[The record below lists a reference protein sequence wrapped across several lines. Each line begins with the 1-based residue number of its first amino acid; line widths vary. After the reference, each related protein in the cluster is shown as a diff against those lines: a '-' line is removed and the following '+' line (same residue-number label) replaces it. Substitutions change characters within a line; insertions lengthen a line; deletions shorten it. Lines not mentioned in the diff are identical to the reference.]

1 MRKSVF
7 IIVTMITVIAVFKF
21 AFGNT
26 KKEYTQ
32 YYEVHK
38 IVSGDTLWS
47 IAQTYSDGN
56 IETVD
61 YVDKIKTFN
70 GMKSDN
76 IKSGQQIIIPVYK
89 LEK

>member
-7 IIVTMITVIAVFKF
+7 IFVTLIIVVAAFKF

-26 KKEYTQ
+26 EKKYTE

-38 IVSGDTLWS
+38 IVNGDTLWS

-61 YVDKIKTFN
+61 YVEKIKTFN
-70 GMKSDN
+70 GMQNDK

>member
-7 IIVTMITVIAVFKF
+7 IVVTLITVIAVFKF

-26 KKEYTQ
+26 EKKYTE

-38 IVSGDTLWS
+38 IVNGDTLWS
-47 IAQTYSDGN
+47 IARTYSDDN
-56 IETVD
+56 IKTYE
-61 YVDKIKTFN
+61 YVEKIKNFN
-70 GMKSDN
+70 GMKNDN
-76 IKSGQQIIIPVYK
+76 IKSGQQIIIPVY